1 MHDGSKNVKEG
12 NENSNKNFMVAGGGK
27 AWFTFC
33 PLRESF
39 CESNTQYIFLSM
51 IMIAAHVRIHREGE
65 TRLQELSS

>member
-12 NENSNKNFMVAGGGK
+12 NENSNKNFMVAGGGELGLL
-27 AWFTFC
+27 FC